1 MVPRQQY
8 VQRGVCQRLL
18 RLSLD
23 KSIETEY
30 RCPTMGDPAPFL
42 AALDTA
48 GFRLTDARRTVA
60 TLIADRDGP
69 FTAADLLVDARSR
82 RLGIGRATVFR
93 ALDAFSGLNVVE
105 RLDLPSGEHAY
116 VVCEPAHHHHIV
128 CERCGRTTEIDD
140 GGIRDIVR
148 AVERRTGFRVD
159 SHRLELFG
167 RCAACASA

>member
-1 MVPRQQY
+1 MGNPEP
-8 VQRGVCQRLL
+8 LL
-18 RLSLD
+18 L
-23 KSIETEY
+23 
-30 RCPTMGDPAPFL
+30 
-42 AALDTA
+42 ALDSA

-69 FTAADLLVDARSR
+69 FTAADLLADARTR

-93 ALDAFSGLNVVE
+93 ALDAFLELNVVE
-105 RLDLPSGEHAY
+105 RLDLPNGDHAY
-116 VVCEPAHHHHIV
+116 VGCDPAHHHHVV

-148 AVERRTGFRVD
+148 AIEQRTGYRVD

-167 RCAACASA
+167 RCPACAAAESAS